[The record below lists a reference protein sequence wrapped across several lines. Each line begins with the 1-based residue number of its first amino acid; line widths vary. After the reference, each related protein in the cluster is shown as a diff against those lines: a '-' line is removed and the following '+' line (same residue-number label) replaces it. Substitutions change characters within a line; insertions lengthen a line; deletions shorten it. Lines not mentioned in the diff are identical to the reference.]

1 MSTKPRHRKA
11 WTPEE
16 DTYLRDH
23 ANTHSYA
30 TLSLAMGRT
39 ALTIKQRCSHLGI
52 RRTADLRRAVTTN
65 TTRQGVRPNARM
77 RDVREDKGKL
87 FDPSN
92 PEHWQRLRAQERE
105 LKTTRPA
112 PVANSTVDHETNPYT
127 APELAPFSG
136 RHGAMDAFA
145 LPSRRGRGRGR
156 ARYYRDGRVEVV
168 A

>member
-1 MSTKPRHRKA
+1 MTTPTQPRHRKT

-16 DTYLRDH
+16 DAYLHAH
-23 ANTHSYA
+23 ANTHSYT

-52 RRTADLRRAVTTN
+52 SRTADLRRAVTTN
-65 TTRQGVRPNARM
+65 TTRKGVRPNARM
-77 RDVREDKGKL
+77 RDVREDKGTL

-92 PEHWQRLRAQERE
+92 PEHWARLRAQERE

-112 PVANSTVDHETNPYT
+112 PVVNSTVNHKTNPYT
-127 APELAPFSG
+127 APELRPFAG
-136 RHGAMDAFA
+136 RPGAMDAFA
-145 LPSRRGRGRGR
+145 LPSRRGG
-156 ARYYRDGRVEVV
+156 ARYYRDGRVEGV

>member
-1 MSTKPRHRKA
+1 MSTQPRHRKA

-16 DTYLRDH
+16 DAYLHAH
-23 ANTHSYA
+23 ANTHSYT

-52 RRTADLRRAVTTN
+52 SRTADLRRAVTTN
-65 TTRQGVRPNARM
+65 KARQGARPNARM

-92 PEHWQRLRAQERE
+92 PEHWARLRAQERA
-105 LKTTRPA
+105 LKTTRPT
-112 PVANSTVDHETNPYT
+112 PVVNSTMHGAYT
-127 APELAPFSG
+127 GAELRAFAARP
-136 RHGAMDAFA
+136 GAMDAFA
-145 LPSRRGRGRGR
+145 LPSRRGG

>member
-92 PEHWQRLRAQERE
+92 PEHWQRLRAKERE
-105 LKTTRPA
+105 LKATRPT
-112 PVANSTVDHETNPYT
+112 PVTASTMRGAYT
-127 APELAPFSG
+127 GAELTAFAARP
-136 RHGAMDAFA
+136 GAMDAFA
-145 LPSRRGRGRGR
+145 LPGRRGG